1 MREYHCLHCLIE
13 TQKKRIEKGLFIEIK
28 AENFLELITNLNL
41 QIQEA
46 QCISKINK
54 NEPMSRC
61 TAMKLKKKKKDKK
74 VFKAAKRKYMP
85 SMKIDVD
92 FSVATMSI
100 KRQRKM
106 VFKLL
111 RENTYEAKTVCS

>member
-1 MREYHCLHCLIE
+1 MHSNE
-13 TQKKRIEKGLFIEIK
+13 TE
-28 AENFLELITNLNL
+28 
-41 QIQEA
+41 
-46 QCISKINK
+46 
-54 NEPMSRC
+54 
-61 TAMKLKKKKKDKK
+61 KKKKKDKK

>member
-61 TAMKLKKKKKDKK
+61 TAMKLKKKKKRQK
-74 VFKAAKRKYMP
+74 
-85 SMKIDVD
+85 SLQSSQEKIHALHED
-92 FSVATMSI
+92 
-100 KRQRKM
+100 
-106 VFKLL
+106 
-111 RENTYEAKTVCS
+111 